1 MNLIG
6 KWKVKE
12 LPVYPEPGKMI
23 FVAVEDFPKY
33 ITDEDLLN
41 DYMQQ
46 ASFIYEFCEDGTVE
60 TMMPIPE
67 EMMEKAKEQ
76 GAKIKGNYGVID
88 TTVWKEEDGK
98 IFYDTK
104 INGTVMDEPV
114 SSFAEIKE
122 AEELYKKMG
131 QRLCPSKENP
141 CYIISPHEEF
151 EVFFGKKADKKRKL
165 YNGMIKCNL
174 YMYFK

>member
-46 ASFIYEFCEDGTVE
+46 ASFIYEFC
-60 TMMPIPE
+60 
-67 EMMEKAKEQ
+67 
-76 GAKIKGNYGVID
+76 
-88 TTVWKEEDGK
+88 
-98 IFYDTK
+98 
-104 INGTVMDEPV
+104 
-114 SSFAEIKE
+114 
-122 AEELYKKMG
+122 
-131 QRLCPSKENP
+131 
-141 CYIISPHEEF
+141 
-151 EVFFGKKADKKRKL
+151 
-165 YNGMIKCNL
+165 
-174 YMYFK
+174 

>member
-1 MNLIG
+1 MNSMNLIG

-12 LPVYPEPGKMI
+12 LPVYPEPSKMI
-23 FVAVEDFPKY
+23 FVAVEDFTKY

-76 GAKIKGNYGVID
+76 GAKIKGNYGVI
-88 TTVWKEEDGK
+88 E
-98 IFYDTK
+98 
-104 INGTVMDEPV
+104 GTVMDQPV

-122 AEELYKKMG
+122 AEDGTIRFNAGFTVLE
-131 QRLCPSKENP
+131 R
-141 CYIISPHEEF
+141 
-151 EVFFGKKADKKRKL
+151 V
-165 YNGMIKCNL
+165 
-174 YMYFK
+174 

>member
-1 MNLIG
+1 
-6 KWKVKE
+6 
-12 LPVYPEPGKMI
+12 MI

-60 TMMPIPE
+60 IMMPIPE
-67 EMMEKAKEQ
+67 GMMEKAKGQ
-76 GAKIKGNYGVID
+76 GAKIKDNYGVID

-98 IFYDTK
+98 LFYDTK

-114 SSFAEIKE
+114 SSFAEINE
-122 AEELYKKMG
+122 AEDGTIRFNAGFTVLE
-131 QRLCPSKENP
+131 R
-141 CYIISPHEEF
+141 
-151 EVFFGKKADKKRKL
+151 V
-165 YNGMIKCNL
+165 
-174 YMYFK
+174 

>member
-12 LPVYPEPGKMI
+12 LPVYPEPCKTI
-23 FVAVEDFPKY
+23 FVAVEELP
-33 ITDEDLLN
+33 
-41 DYMQQ
+41 MQQ

-76 GAKIKGNYGVID
+76 GAKIKGNYGVIE
-88 TTVWKEEDGK
+88 TTEWKEEDGK

-122 AEELYKKMG
+122 AEDGTIRFNAGFTVLE
-131 QRLCPSKENP
+131 R
-141 CYIISPHEEF
+141 
-151 EVFFGKKADKKRKL
+151 V
-165 YNGMIKCNL
+165 
-174 YMYFK
+174 

>member
-76 GAKIKGNYGVID
+76 GISGRTMRDVRSRMKNELEYL
-88 TTVWKEEDGK
+88 
-98 IFYDTK
+98 
-104 INGTVMDEPV
+104 INEKQENSIRLKEPV

-122 AEELYKKMG
+122 AEDGTIRFNAGFTVLE
-131 QRLCPSKENP
+131 R
-141 CYIISPHEEF
+141 
-151 EVFFGKKADKKRKL
+151 V
-165 YNGMIKCNL
+165 
-174 YMYFK
+174 

>member
-6 KWKVKE
+6 KRKVKE
-12 LPVYPEPGKMI
+12 LPVYPEPSKMI
-23 FVAVEDFPKY
+23 FVAVED
-33 ITDEDLLN
+33 
-41 DYMQQ
+41 
-46 ASFIYEFCEDGTVE
+46 CTVE

-122 AEELYKKMG
+122 AEDGTIRFNAGFTVLE
-131 QRLCPSKENP
+131 R
-141 CYIISPHEEF
+141 
-151 EVFFGKKADKKRKL
+151 V
-165 YNGMIKCNL
+165 
-174 YMYFK
+174 

>member
-1 MNLIG
+1 MNSMNLIG

-67 EMMEKAKEQ
+67 EMMEKAKLRC
-76 GAKIKGNYGVID
+76 D
-88 TTVWKEEDGK
+88 
-98 IFYDTK
+98 
-104 INGTVMDEPV
+104 
-114 SSFAEIKE
+114 
-122 AEELYKKMG
+122 
-131 QRLCPSKENP
+131 
-141 CYIISPHEEF
+141 
-151 EVFFGKKADKKRKL
+151 
-165 YNGMIKCNL
+165 
-174 YMYFK
+174 

>member
-12 LPVYPEPGKMI
+12 LPVYPEPCKTI
-23 FVAVEDFPKY
+23 FVAVEELPKY

-41 DYMQQ
+41 EYMQQ

-76 GAKIKGNYGVID
+76 GAKIKGNY
-88 TTVWKEEDGK
+88 
-98 IFYDTK
+98 DTK

-122 AEELYKKMG
+122 AEDGTIRFNAGFTVLE
-131 QRLCPSKENP
+131 R
-141 CYIISPHEEF
+141 
-151 EVFFGKKADKKRKL
+151 V
-165 YNGMIKCNL
+165 
-174 YMYFK
+174 